1 MGVYI
6 MKFHVARQD
15 LIKGVKE
22 EFNRTYPFLKIEFS
36 KRRGLTTEEDG
47 SAMEG
52 MRPLKEQGTSIVRS
66 PSPEE
71 NTDEEQ
77 NICSLAKKM
86 LWNEFGLSDD
96 MKVSE
101 LEILLQYQ
109 FGLPVQILR
118 KSGNLWMETRM
129 NRHWTLR
136 QQNDHGEDIASG
148 FAS

>member
-1 MGVYI
+1 MGIYI

-15 LIKGVKE
+15 LIRGIQE
-22 EFNRTYPFLKIEFS
+22 EFSRTYPFLKIEFS
-36 KRRGLTTEEDG
+36 RKKGLPEDT
-47 SAMEG
+47 
-52 MRPLKEQGTSIVRS
+52 PVVRTS
-66 PSPEE
+66 PSEE

-77 NICSLAKKM
+77 NIRTVAKNI
-86 LWNEFGLSDD
+86 LWDDFGLSDD

-118 KSGNLWMETRM
+118 KSANLWMETRL

-136 QQNDHGEDIASG
+136 QQNDHGKDIASG
-148 FAS
+148 FA